1 METTREIAAKF
12 IQLVSAGQFEK
23 AQKEFFSPD
32 VVSIEFPDA
41 EGHCSE
47 VSGMAAVTTKREE
60 FQAIVE
66 SVQGLKTSAP
76 LIQGDVFAFEFE
88 LDFTVKGVGPQRIA
102 EICVYHVRNGK
113 IFKEQFLN

>member
-1 METTREIAAKF
+1 MPTREIAAKF
-12 IQLVSAGQFEK
+12 IQLVSAGQFET

-32 VVSIEFPDA
+32 VISIEYPDA
-41 EGHCSE
+41 DGHCSE
-47 VSGMAAVTTKREE
+47 THGLTAVTVKREE

-88 LDFTVKGVGPQRIA
+88 LEFIVKGVGPQRIA
-102 EICVYHVRNGK
+102 EICVYHVSEGK
-113 IFKEQFLN
+113 IIKEQFLN